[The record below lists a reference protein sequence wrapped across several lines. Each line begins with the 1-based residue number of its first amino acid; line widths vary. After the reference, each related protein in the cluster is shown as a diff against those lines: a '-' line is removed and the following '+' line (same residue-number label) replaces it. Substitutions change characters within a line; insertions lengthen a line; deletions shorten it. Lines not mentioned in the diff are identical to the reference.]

1 MNHSCARAANQ
12 RPVARRDSLSKI
24 PLLWLTNCDLC
35 GWRLAGRIDRALN
48 FSASWG
54 RVWVLLTAESLRLVK
69 RHQSHDTPWV
79 AACHEDWDGRREFR
93 SKWSQYIA
101 RICCQR
107 RWRDVAEINLIT
119 LIAQHQ
125 ETRQEQSAQ
134 AGSRRG
140 LRCRRIIT
148 HCCTS
153 AGDVG

>member
-93 SKWSQYIA
+93 SKWSQHIA

-107 RWRDVAEINLIT
+107 RWREAANCSIP
-119 LIAQHQ
+119 
-125 ETRQEQSAQ
+125 
-134 AGSRRG
+134 SRRQRRLEYG
-140 LRCRRIIT
+140 FRFLTPLFFPELDPIKSASKSLCRR
-148 HCCTS
+148 
-153 AGDVG
+153 GRL